1 MKIFV
6 NTKQNKYNICI
17 KQNILYDVSDYIKI
31 NRSQKVFIIT
41 DNNIPLE
48 YVNILKRQYS
58 NSFVYTIRS
67 GEKSK
72 SISNYKNILKCLVE
86 NNFNRKD
93 SIIALGDGV
102 VGDLSGFVA
111 STYMRG
117 IDFYNIPTYLL
128 SMVDSSIG
136 GKTAINFLGFK
147 NIVGSFNQPKSVC
160 IDINLLKTLPK
171 RNFYNGLVESIKMAA
186 TFDKELFNFIN
197 NSTNIN
203 NDIEKII
210 VSSLKL
216 KKQILEQDEREI
228 GLRKTLNFGHTLGH
242 VIEELSFGKL
252 YHGEC
257 VGIGMLY
264 FSSKDVRKKL
274 ENV

>member
-1 MKIFV
+1 
-6 NTKQNKYNICI
+6 
-17 KQNILYDVSDYIKI
+17 
-31 NRSQKVFIIT
+31 
-41 DNNIPLE
+41 
-48 YVNILKRQYS
+48 
-58 NSFVYTIRS
+58 
-67 GEKSK
+67 
-72 SISNYKNILKCLVE
+72 
-86 NNFNRKD
+86 
-93 SIIALGDGV
+93 
-102 VGDLSGFVA
+102 
-111 STYMRG
+111 
-117 IDFYNIPTYLL
+117 
-128 SMVDSSIG
+128 MVDSSIG

-171 RNFYNGLVESIKMAA
+171 RHFYNGLVESIKMAA